1 MGLTNADETYNENIA
16 KGMNEKEALIRAVTS
31 GAIEG
36 GSEYLLGGET
46 VSKVIKGQWKE
57 LLAKGGKEAAE
68 EAMKKTLGHKAWD
81 FVKNEILAEAGQEAG
96 TEVAHDVADTV
107 LNGTFN
113 GQWNDGRTLKE
124 DVSNALWAG
133 YGGGLMGAVGGGTR
147 TVLNV
152 AGLGQAEMLQDNGNT
167 AVIQTETGE
176 TAEVRKTFLQNAEMQ
191 EVPVNPAP
199 MEQQRAMETKPAEE
213 DKVATAV
220 TNMSNAKQE
229 HEAGKVETKDYLD
242 NIAKENYVIDTE
254 QDSNVNVKDEIIFT
268 DRKSRV
274 NGGTIIKDHGN
285 GLYEVETQGNNGLE
299 YALVKH
305 DGKGFKSV
313 YSSPTSTEQLP
324 IEDRTFENVGNRKV
338 KSYQYLH
345 PELKSF
351 IQDEAT
357 ILLGE
362 LEATLPAQ
370 R

>member
-1 MGLTNADETYNENIA
+1 MPNSNVAYWEKGMPKTIENQNKKTNETPRQVLNAITDLGTSVVKGLVQEAGNFPKTTGQILEGVSNLANKNAITKAASTLIPVPFQPLVNNGQAINKTVLQPVGDKVREVGAKFDRQNKNNSALWNNTLSTAESFGRMAADIPMSLASGLPTPAIMGLTNADETYNENIA

-57 LLAKGGKEAAE
+57 LLKKTGEKEAE
-68 EAMKKTLGHKAWD
+68 EVMKKTLGHKAWD

-152 AGLGQAEMLQDNGNT
+152 AGLGQAAVLQDNGNT
-167 AVIQTETGE
+167 AVIQTQTGE

-191 EVPVNPAP
+191 EVPVNP
-199 MEQQRAMETKPAEE
+199 
-213 DKVATAV
+213 
-220 TNMSNAKQE
+220 
-229 HEAGKVETKDYLD
+229 
-242 NIAKENYVIDTE
+242 
-254 QDSNVNVKDEIIFT
+254 
-268 DRKSRV
+268 DRW
-274 NGGTIIKDHGN
+274 NGNSHN
-285 GLYEVETQGNNGLE
+285 
-299 YALVKH
+299 
-305 DGKGFKSV
+305 
-313 YSSPTSTEQLP
+313 
-324 IEDRTFENVGNRKV
+324 
-338 KSYQYLH
+338 
-345 PELKSF
+345 
-351 IQDEAT
+351 
-357 ILLGE
+357 
-362 LEATLPAQ
+362 
-370 R
+370 